1 MRPLFFQF
9 ISDLVPEKDIFSH
22 SVFDL
27 FWPIKST
34 AIQSDCG
41 LDWPVSLP
49 RKALDILM
57 TYLGNPSALSL
68 SVEVEQQWRLRIV
81 SSALTD
87 STCPQIVSPQVSRSV
102 FLPFFPVSIVC
113 VLPRRPTDHLFHNQ
127 QQQPTTHRGRGVGHH
142 SDPAFGQDSAGRL
155 LPIEAHPP
163 PHHLL
168 ATCGPLA
175 SLSQPLARNRRT
187 CIGYAEPWV
196 WRRKTKDSRPCA
208 GRLPVV
214 ETLQLAD
221 RHHN

>member
-102 FLPFFPVSIVC
+102 FLPFFPFPLYAFCPV
-113 VLPRRPTDHLFHNQ
+113 VLLIIFFTTNNNNQPHIAVEESATILIRHLVKTLPAACCPLKPT
-127 QQQPTTHRGRGVGHH
+127 
-142 SDPAFGQDSAGRL
+142 L
-155 LPIEAHPP
+155 LPI
-163 PHHLL
+163 
-168 ATCGPLA
+168 
-175 SLSQPLARNRRT
+175 
-187 CIGYAEPWV
+187 IF
-196 WRRKTKDSRPCA
+196 
-208 GRLPVV
+208 
-214 ETLQLAD
+214 
-221 RHHN
+221 